1 MVRPGD
7 QIKWSLEQC
16 IFNDASQKITWEMA
30 TKGYCVVL
38 DLAPVP
44 PETGVF
50 GSFEEEQALVYQF
63 QEEDVIL

>member
-1 MVRPGD
+1 
-7 QIKWSLEQC
+7 
-16 IFNDASQKITWEMA
+16 MA